1 MAQKWLIISKREMRR
16 IKSLFRKVFACV
28 AVRGISF
35 ILPILIIIGSCSF
48 VPLFA
53 DILIP
58 MDNTQTNHL
67 KAYGIA
73 FAGLKESLVGRWLL
87 NYRGGSFLFPD
98 SGNLTSLCNI
108 RGVRYENV
116 TSSDVAAILT
126 EIQANNMESIALE
139 KEPKIAVYIPPNALP
154 WDDAVT
160 LALEYAEIDYD
171 RVWDDEVLAGKLT
184 DYDWLH
190 LHHEDF
196 TGQYGKFYGSYRNTS
211 WYQNDVSV
219 NEAMAAKHGFQ
230 KVWQLK
236 HAVAEKIRNYVI
248 NGGFMFAMCAAT
260 DTYDIALAAKDID
273 IVDATIDGD
282 GIDPQ
287 YQSKLDFSRTFA
299 FENFTLKPNPYEY
312 EFSDIDASDYSRLR
326 GAEADYLQLF
336 DFSAKYDPVP
346 TMLTQCHTN
355 VIDGFLGQT
364 TSFFKDKVKKN
375 VIILAEVPGNNEVKY
390 IHGNIGKG
398 TFTFYGGHDPEDYEH
413 KVGDPETI
421 LELHKN
427 SPGYRLILN
436 NVLFPAA
443 EKKQLKT

>member
-1 MAQKWLIISKREMRR
+1 M
-16 IKSLFRKVFACV
+16 FRKVFACV

-326 GAEADYLQLF
+326 GAEADYFQLF

>member
-1 MAQKWLIISKREMRR
+1 
-16 IKSLFRKVFACV
+16 LFRKVFACV

-326 GAEADYLQLF
+326 GAEADYFQLF